1 MKQVCIKC
9 SNEIPE
15 GRLKALP
22 GTKTCV
28 NCSTSKMKRPVI
40 LLCGEGED
48 TYNDIAILDHD
59 EYERIFPEE
68 GRKNT
73 LD

>member
-1 MKQVCIKC
+1 MKQLCIKC
-9 SNEIPE
+9 NVEIAE

-28 NCSTSKMKRPVI
+28 SCSTSKMKRPVV
-40 LLCGEGED
+40 LLRGEGED
-48 TYNDIAILDHD
+48 TYNDIAILDAD
-59 EYERIFPEE
+59 EYERIFPDE